1 MALKT
6 FNLDKE
12 VYEEFS
18 KHCKKHG
25 ISMSK
30 KVDNFIREE
39 MKNIKMK
46 KSDIGDLGLEIEKD
60 VRPRPPSTPS
70 SDRADGH
77 EMGKYC

>member
-18 KHCKKHG
+18 KHCKENG

-30 KVDNFIREE
+30 KVEKFIREE
-39 MKNIKMK
+39 LEMLKVQTLGKEVKKAKEMQKFSEVKNKVEV
-46 KSDIGDLGLEIEKD
+46 SE
-60 VRPRPPSTPS
+60 PSF
-70 SDRADGH
+70 
-77 EMGKYC
+77 GKYC